1 MFFEQSHSPIPT
13 QETLVTTSTH
23 EKTGTWSFQICT
35 CRGDSSHGY
44 FHDPDGG
51 IKGDPFPS
59 IESALEALN
68 RAVTG
73 KTIPESD
80 RQIVEE
86 TIRASGLPETTPDG
100 IEEDDSASDPSNPSP
115 PVVFRVGRENESA
128 PLKGWLE
135 IDGVKTPEFDTKDKL
150 RRILE
155 DGSLALLFFLTG
167 SDPSDLI
174 RQINESDLP
183 EGGPA
188 PVDGSTI
195 SFRRCT
201 TCSVEAIH
209 GYFYFG
215 EERARVGK
223 GVFRSAET
231 AQNVVAVNLRDGII
245 SAEHAERIKG
255 EINAV
260 FSGA

>member
-1 MFFEQSHSPIPT
+1 M
-13 QETLVTTSTH
+13 TTSTT
-23 EKTGTWSFQICT
+23 ERTGTWNFQICT

-44 FHDPDGG
+44 FHNRDGD
-51 IKGDPFPS
+51 IEGDPFPS
-59 IESALEALN
+59 IDSALNALN
-68 RAVTG
+68 RAIAG

-80 RQIVEE
+80 RHIVEE
-86 TIRASGLPETTPDG
+86 AIRTSGLPETTPDG
-100 IEEDDSASDPSNPSP
+100 IEEDDDRASDPAYPSP
-115 PVVFRVGRENESA
+115 SITFKVGRENESS

-135 IDGVKTPEFDTKDKL
+135 IDGVKTPEFDTKDEL

-155 DGSLALLFFLTG
+155 DGPLALLFFFSG

-201 TCSVEAIH
+201 TCSVEATH

-223 GVFRSAET
+223 GMFLSAED
-231 AQNVVAVNLRDGII
+231 AQKVVTVNLRDGII

-255 EINAV
+255 EIDAV